1 MGRVHTRDRSPSG
14 VMGDYLREI
23 RDDALLS
30 AQEEVELARAAR
42 RGDETARARLI
53 RSNLRL
59 VVKIARDFEG
69 RGLPLDDLVG
79 EGNLGLIRAVKE
91 FDPSYG
97 TRFSTYAGHWIKQ
110 AIRHAL
116 INTAAT
122 IRLPAHMIGL
132 ITRWRRAERAF
143 LREFGYPPTFDQLAV
158 QLGLTDAKRAMVRQA
173 LLAGRLLPGGTADD
187 ETTPLEE
194 AAAWE
199 QAPDAFLEAED
210 ERRDLWKR
218 MERLDQRE
226 RTILTLRYGLG
237 GVEPLTL
244 KEVGQRLGVTR
255 EWVRKIEARAVRKL
269 DDPPPDEELPADE
282 NSNSKSKSKSKTN
295 PYRMPKPKP
304 QTRTRS
310 TSWSS
315 GRFTQAALSPN
326 RVGRQSRRFENAA
339 LAAGSPR

>member
-1 MGRVHTRDRSPSG
+1 MGRVQTRDRSPSG
-14 VMGDYLREI
+14 IMGDYLREI
-23 RDDALLS
+23 RDDTLLT

-42 RGDETARARLI
+42 RGDEAARARLI

-91 FDPSYG
+91 FDPSFG

-116 INTAAT
+116 INTTAT

-143 LREFGYPPTFDQLAV
+143 LREFGYPPSFDQLAV
-158 QLGLTDAKRAMVRQA
+158 QLGLTDAKRGMVRQA
-173 LLAGRLLPGGTADD
+173 LQAGRLLHGGTAED

-199 QAPDAFLEAED
+199 QAPEASLEAEE
-210 ERRDLWKR
+210 ERQDLWRR

-255 EWVRKIEARAVRKL
+255 EWVRKIEVRAVRKL
-269 DDPPPDEELPADE
+269 DDPPPEEEHAIEATSNPNRLPRA
-282 NSNSKSKSKSKTN
+282 KAQ
-295 PYRMPKPKP
+295 R
-304 QTRTRS
+304 RTRS
-310 TSWSS
+310 VPRTS
-315 GRFTQAALSPN
+315 GRLTQQDALSPN
-326 RVGRQSRRFENAA
+326 RVGRRSRRFETAA
-339 LAAGSPR
+339 IPAGSRR